1 MAKLPSISS
10 WFPVLFSYRC
20 SEMAFLPMLGTGPSS
35 YFFSLQL
42 GFFFPL
48 PFCWLFS
55 LADLCFDPSY
65 FAFCSSKSLRSSQIL
80 CTLFHKIF
88 TKLASKVLSFVV
100 KSCVPSFCFLGILFA
115 VSVFKEVVHPCERFI
130 LNLQSLGDFVSLFA
144 SVIPVLSPD
153 FRRIFSPVWERPVF
167 SFKTRSIAR
176 ALLLVIFLYEP
187 STK

>member
-65 FAFCSSKSLRSSQIL
+65 FAFCSSKSLRTSQIL

-115 VSVFKEVVHPCERFI
+115 VSVFKEVVHPCERR
-130 LNLQSLGDFVSLFA
+130 FVDVLWKLIKLVSKTLCLFLR
-144 SVIPVLSPD
+144 LSYRCC
-153 FRRIFSPVWERPVF
+153 RRISDEFSAQFGNGLF
-167 SFKTRSIAR
+167 SGYCPINSI
-176 ALLLVIFLYEP
+176 EP
-187 STK
+187 RCVL